1 MKKGIICVIVTVVAA
16 VAIWI
21 GRTLVKGAGAV
32 GNIFTPVKN

>member
-1 MKKGIICVIVTVVAA
+1 MKKGIICTILAVVAA
-16 VAIWI
+16 IVVFT

>member
-1 MKKGIICVIVTVVAA
+1 MKKGIICAVVAVIVAVVAFA
-16 VAIWI
+16 

>member
-1 MKKGIICVIVTVVAA
+1 MKKGIICAVIAAVAA
-16 VAIWI
+16 VIIFA

>member
-1 MKKGIICVIVTVVAA
+1 MKKGIVFTVVAVVIA
-16 VAIWI
+16 IVAFA